1 MKVGGF
7 SAGISNPAF
16 LAVLGLQ
23 ALNTFQN
30 ARANAANTPNPDDAK
45 FKNAALSSG
54 APVTS
59 MPGGFFRQALSHTG
73 LVSPDIQASPDQLAQ
88 ENMALQHQQSQN
100 IQALAPIISIR
111 HALGKQPFADLMNSP
126 HGGPIM
132 DTLSRVGISPDA
144 LMQDTPEEMKAAG
157 ELAHQKTADDRMQAQ
172 ADETKRYHDIE
183 AGNSNARLGLE
194 KQRLGLAEHSA
205 MLAGDSPE
213 ALRVEENRT
222 NARARGTL
230 EATGDINLGDWDKST
245 FIGPDLKPFRG
256 NDTIKTPR
264 QAREAGYTEVQK
276 SDKGTLTAINSATN
290 DLAQL
295 KELVPKVL
303 VSTRGMSTSAAN
315 IAIRKNQ
322 ANLLFSKNPD
332 VVAFRA
338 LIDSSKPIVS
348 TYYALQHRAPPTI
361 EIKNGSVLLP
371 SLGSDSYETGMRK
384 IEDLDESLK
393 AGYRLKPATPTLA
406 VPRTKDTPPDAL
418 KPLLSA
424 DGELLGYR
432 MSDGS
437 AKWLPGKD
445 PYGR

>member
-23 ALNTFQN
+23 ALNTFQS
-30 ARANAANTPNPDDAK
+30 ARANAANTPNPDDTK
-45 FKNAALSSG
+45 FTNAALSSG

-100 IQALAPIISIR
+100 IQALAPVLSIR
-111 HALGKQPFADLMNSP
+111 HALGKQAFQDLMNSP
-126 HGGPIM
+126 HGKPII
-132 DTLSRVGISPDA
+132 DTLARGGLSPDA
-144 LMQDTPEEMKAAG
+144 LMQDTPEDVANQAKVDLAKKNQEFKQKADTRA
-157 ELAHQKTADDRMQAQ
+157 EQSLKDREAHTTFMEGQERTRTGIAQRNAD
-172 ADETKRYHDIE
+172 
-183 AGNSNARLGLE
+183 
-194 KQRLGLAEHSA
+194 
-205 MLAGDSPE
+205 LAGDSPY

-264 QAREAGYTEVQK
+264 QAREAGYTEIQK
-276 SDKGTLTAINSATN
+276 SDKGTLTSINNLTDDLSRLR
-290 DLAQL
+290 DLA
-295 KELVPKVL
+295 PKVL
-303 VSTRGMSTSAAN
+303 VSTRGMNTMAAN
-315 IAIRKNQ
+315 SAIQRNR
-322 ANLLFSKNPD
+322 ASLLFSKDPD
-332 VVAFRA
+332 VVAFKA
-338 LIDSSKPIVS
+338 LIDSNKPLIS
-348 TYYALQHRAPPTI
+348 SIYALQHRYPSQSELAKGTA
-361 EIKNGSVLLP
+361 LLP
-371 SLGSDSYETGMRK
+371 HIGEDSLETAMRK
-384 IEDLDESLK
+384 INDFDESAR
-393 AGYRLKPATPTLA
+393 AGYRLRPATPTLA
-406 VPRTKDTPPDAL
+406 VPRTKDTPADAL
-418 KPLLSA
+418 KPLLST

-445 PYGR
+445 PHGR